1 MALCRRSLD
10 FRLRVTRQNATPRR
24 CAIYA
29 RYCSDLQRESS
40 IEDQVRRCREF
51 AARQGWDIVE
61 QFVKA
66 DKAISAASIAGRDSL
81 QALVKAAK
89 LKHRA
94 FDCVLIEDTSR
105 LSRDLSDALRIT
117 DTLKFHGVSVV
128 SVTQG
133 IDSMQATARTMFT
146 VQGLVDEQHLVGL
159 RDKVFRGQE
168 GRVLLGYTT
177 GGRTYIAP
185 RRSPTSLG

>member
-105 LSRDLSDALRIT
+105 LSRDLSDAPAY
-117 DTLKFHGVSVV
+117 HGY
-128 SVTQG
+128 
-133 IDSMQATARTMFT
+133 A
-146 VQGLVDEQHLVGL
+146 
-159 RDKVFRGQE
+159 
-168 GRVLLGYTT
+168 
-177 GGRTYIAP
+177 
-185 RRSPTSLG
+185 